1 MLNMSITNH
10 ASKRLQQRGI
20 PEKVLPLLFAY
31 GKEEYDHKWGLRTV
45 YLNKQGREH
54 IAKVTDPSEYR
65 QMQPALDVY
74 AVLDRDDC
82 IVTIGHRTHRINR
95 D

>member
-31 GKEEYDHKWGLRTV
+31 GKEEYDHKSRLRTV
-45 YLNKQGREH
+45 YLNKQSREH
-54 IAKVTDPSEYR
+54 IAKVTDPSEYKR
-65 QMQPALDVY
+65 IQPALDVY

>member
-31 GKEEYDHKWGLRTV
+31 GKEEYDHKSRLRTV
-45 YLNKQGREH
+45 YLNKRGREC
-54 IAKVTDPSEYR
+54 IAKVTAPSEFKR
-65 QMQPALDVY
+65 MQPALDVY

>member
-54 IAKVTDPSEYR
+54 IAKVTDPSEYKR
-65 QMQPALDVY
+65 MQPALV
-74 AVLDRDDC
+74 AWPMLEFWMVP
-82 IVTIGHRTHRINR
+82 
-95 D
+95 

>member
-1 MLNMSITNH
+1 MLNMNMTHH
-10 ASKRLQQRGI
+10 ASRRLQQRGI

-31 GKEEYDHKWGLRTV
+31 GEEEYDHKNGLRTV
-45 YLNKQGREH
+45 YLNRH
-54 IAKVTDPSEYR
+54 SRARIAKVIEPSEFKR
-65 QMQPALDVY
+65 MQSALDVY

-82 IVTIGHRTHRINR
+82 IVTIGLRTRRINR

>member
-31 GKEEYDHKWGLRTV
+31 GKEEYDHKSRLRTV
-45 YLNKQGREH
+45 YLNKQSREH
-54 IAKVTDPSEYR
+54 IAKVTAPSEFKR
-65 QMQPALDVY
+65 ILPSLDVY